1 MGTPKVRLRAGR
13 KVQGSETLRGRRI
26 LVVEDEAMVSMMLE
40 STLSAAGGVVVGPVP
55 SANAA
60 LALLAQEA
68 VDCAVLDVKLLDG
81 PSLPVAEAL
90 SARGIPFVIST
101 GYESIPHG
109 YNGARILRKVFMPED
124 LINAIADILS
134 A

>member
-13 KVQGSETLRGRRI
+13 KVQGSEMLRGRRI

-101 GYESIPHG
+101 G
-109 YNGARILRKVFMPED
+109 
-124 LINAIADILS
+124 
-134 A
+134 